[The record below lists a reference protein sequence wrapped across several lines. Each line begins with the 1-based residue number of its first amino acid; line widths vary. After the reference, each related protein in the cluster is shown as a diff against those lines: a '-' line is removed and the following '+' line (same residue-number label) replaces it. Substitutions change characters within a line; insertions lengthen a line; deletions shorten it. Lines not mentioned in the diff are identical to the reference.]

1 LKIIGIDPGLQGGI
15 AFLENEL
22 IIKLIKM
29 PITKLATKTKKKVK
43 EMTTKEKK
51 LHKAKKPV
59 FKTKTIVDSK
69 AVYDLVLNFKPD
81 LVVIEKPF
89 YLGINSSV
97 TVGTVG
103 ENVGRIYGIVEGLG
117 HKILRVPANSWKG
130 YFDLGAEKEDAIAK
144 AEELFPQANLIS
156 PKGRTKSDGMAEALL
171 LAVYGLKVGD
181 IKYQEQ
187 QEKEEKSRL
196 EVDQARR
203 IFDAN

>member
-1 LKIIGIDPGLQGGI
+1 MIIIGIDPGLQGGI
-15 AFLENEL
+15 AFLEDGLLVE
-22 IIKLIKM
+22 LIKM

-43 EMTTKEKK
+43 EMTAKEKK

-103 ENVGRIYGIVEGLG
+103 ENVGRLYGIVEGLG

-130 YFDLGAEKEDAIAK
+130 YFDLEAEKEDAIAK

-187 QEKEEKSRL
+187 QKKEEKSRL

>member
-1 LKIIGIDPGLQGGI
+1 MKIIGIDPGLQGGI
-15 AFLENEL
+15 AFLEDGLLVE
-22 IIKLIKM
+22 LIKM
-29 PITKLATKTKKKVK
+29 PIAKLATKTKKKVK

-103 ENVGRIYGIVEGLG
+103 ENVGRLYGIVEGLG

-130 YFDLGAEKEDAIAK
+130 YFDLEAEKKEAIAK
-144 AEELFPQANLIS
+144 AEELYPSVDLI
-156 PKGRTKSDGMAEALL
+156 PPRCREKQDGLAEALL
-171 LAVYGLKVGD
+171 LARYGLEKGNIEFKKQQV
-181 IKYQEQ
+181 KEQ
-187 QEKEEKSRL
+187 KSRL
-196 EVDQARR
+196 EVDLDKR
-203 IFDAN
+203 IFE

>member
-1 LKIIGIDPGLQGGI
+1 MKIIGIDPGLKGGI
-15 AFLENEL
+15 AFLEDGL

-43 EMTTKEKK
+43 EMTAKEKK

-97 TVGTVG
+97 VVGTTA
-103 ENVGRIYGIVEGLG
+103 ENVGRLYGITEGLG

-130 YFDLGAEKEDAIAK
+130 YFDLETEKEDAIAK
-144 AEELFPQANLIS
+144 AEELFPQVNLVP

-171 LAVYGLKVGD
+171 MAVYGGKKQND
-181 IKYQEQ
+181 
-187 QEKEEKSRL
+187 
-196 EVDQARR
+196 
-203 IFDAN
+203 

>member
-1 LKIIGIDPGLQGGI
+1 MKIIGIDPGLQGGI
-15 AFLENEL
+15 AFLEDGLLVE
-22 IIKLIKM
+22 LIKM

-43 EMTTKEKK
+43 EMTAKEKK

-103 ENVGRIYGIVEGLG
+103 ENVGRLYGIVEGLG

-130 YFDLGAEKEDAIAK
+130 YFDIDADKEEAIAK
-144 AEELFPQANLIS
+144 AEELFPQVNLVP

-187 QEKEEKSRL
+187 QEKEEESRL
-196 EVDQARR
+196 EVDLAKR
-203 IFDAN
+203 IFE

>member
-1 LKIIGIDPGLQGGI
+1 LKIIGIDPGLQGGT
-15 AFLENEL
+15 AFLEDGL

-43 EMTTKEKK
+43 EMTAKEKK

-130 YFDLGAEKEDAIAK
+130 YFDLEADKEDAIAK
-144 AEELFPQANLIS
+144 AEELFPQVNLIP

-181 IKYQEQ
+181 AKYQEQ

-196 EVDQARR
+196 EVDL
-203 IFDAN
+203 D

>member
-15 AFLENEL
+15 AFLEDGLLVE
-22 IIKLIKM
+22 LIKM

-43 EMTTKEKK
+43 EMTAKEKK

-103 ENVGRIYGIVEGLG
+103 ENVGRLYGIVEGLG

-130 YFDLGAEKEDAIAK
+130 YFDIDADKEEAIAK
-144 AEELFPQANLIS
+144 AEELFPQVNLVP

-187 QEKEEKSRL
+187 QEKEEESRL
-196 EVDQARR
+196 EVDLAKR
-203 IFDAN
+203 IFE

>member
-1 LKIIGIDPGLQGGI
+1 MKIIGIDPGLQGGI
-15 AFLENEL
+15 AFLEDGL
-22 IIKLIKM
+22 LTKIIKM

-43 EMTTKEKK
+43 EMTAKEKK

-69 AVYDLVLNFKPD
+69 AIYDLVLNFKPD

-97 TVGTVG
+97 VVGTTA
-103 ENVGRIYGIVEGLG
+103 ENVGRLYGVAEGLG

-130 YFDLGAEKEDAIAK
+130 YFDLEAEKEDAIAK
-144 AEELFPQANLIS
+144 AEELFPLVNLIP

-171 LAVYGLKVGD
+171 LAVYGGK
-181 IKYQEQ
+181 KQ
-187 QEKEEKSRL
+187 
-196 EVDQARR
+196 
-203 IFDAN
+203 DAN

>member
-1 LKIIGIDPGLQGGI
+1 MKIIGIDPGLKGGI
-15 AFLENEL
+15 AFLEDGL

-43 EMTTKEKK
+43 EMTAKEKK

-59 FKTKTIVDSK
+59 FKSKTIVDSK

-97 TVGTVG
+97 VVGTTA
-103 ENVGRIYGIVEGLG
+103 ENVGRLYGVAEGLG

-130 YFDLGAEKEDAIAK
+130 YFDLETEKEDAIAK
-144 AEELFPQANLIS
+144 AEELFPQVNLV
-156 PKGRTKSDGMAEALL
+156 PPRCREKSDGMAEALL
-171 LAVYGLKVGD
+171 LAVYGGKKQND
-181 IKYQEQ
+181 
-187 QEKEEKSRL
+187 
-196 EVDQARR
+196 
-203 IFDAN
+203 